1 MITDVLLILPYLV
14 LFLIWWRFRHV
25 IKAMADIENTLDD
38 DDFLE
43 IMLTHQKKALNS
55 LKNENV

>member
-14 LFLIWWRFRHV
+14 LLLIWWRFRHV